1 MSRKIKV
8 CTIGGGSGMPI
19 VNMALVR
26 AGFEGIKSIVTTF
39 DNGGDTGRTRTDE
52 RGEIMAFSDYWRS
65 LISLWKD
72 GEQKKIWE
80 EMLRYRDGRDRN
92 FGNSFFRFMAE
103 KCGDPS
109 KVDTLFA
116 SLVKAD
122 LKGEVIPVSLE
133 PSNISFET
141 LSGKKY
147 NGEKYLDDLRMSMD
161 RIKKIWL
168 NPEVEANAEAIE
180 ALRQADYIVIC
191 TGSLYGS
198 IISNFLAKG
207 MSDAYN
213 QSKAKKILMTNLV
226 SVPIEAEKLNLGEY
240 IKIFGKYL
248 GDGKLFD
255 LAIMP
260 DFSHIGSEEM
270 KEIVANYQVEHSILF
285 DNNNNCDGLGI
296 ICDVVAVDKNNMRLR
311 HSEEKL
317 ATLFAKILVK

>member
-1 MSRKIKV
+1 MSRKIRV

-26 AGFEGIKSIVTTF
+26 AGFDGIKSIVTTF

-116 SLVKAD
+116 NLVRAD
-122 LKGEVIPVSLE
+122 LKGEVIPVSLK

-147 NGEKYLDDLRMSMD
+147 DGEKYLDDLRMSMD
-161 RIKKIWL
+161 RIKKVWL
-168 NPEVEANAEAIE
+168 NPEVEANSEAVE
-180 ALRQADYIVIC
+180 ALSRADFIIIC

-198 IISNFLAKG
+198 IISNFLPKG
-207 MSDAYN
+207 MKEAYAE
-213 QSKAKKILMTNLV
+213 SKAKKILMTNLV
-226 SVPIEAEKLNLGEY
+226 SVPIEAEKLNLDKY
-240 IKIFGKYL
+240 IEIFAKYL
-248 GDGKLFD
+248 GEGKLFD

-260 DFSHIGSEEM
+260 DFSHIQANEM
-270 KEIVANYQVEHSILF
+270 KEIVANYEVEHSVLF
-285 DNNNNCDGLGI
+285 DNADTYKDLGKI
-296 ICDVVAVDKNNMRLR
+296 YDVVAVDKNNMRLR

-317 ATLFAKILVK
+317 STLFDNILVK

>member
-1 MSRKIKV
+1 MKNIKV

-52 RGEIMAFSDYWRS
+52 RGEVLAFSDYWRS

-72 GEQKKIWE
+72 GKQKENWE

-92 FGNSFFRFMAE
+92 FGNSFFRFMSE
-103 KCGDPS
+103 KCGDLS
-109 KVDTLFA
+109 KVDSLFA
-116 SLVKAD
+116 TLVNAD

-141 LSGKKY
+141 MSGKKY
-147 NGEKYLDDLRMSMD
+147 NGEKYLDDLRMSVD

-168 NPEVEANAEAIE
+168 EPEVEANKEAIE
-180 ALRQADYIVIC
+180 AIKNADFIIIC

-198 IISNFLAKG
+198 IISNFLPKG
-207 MSDAYN
+207 IKEAYAE
-213 QSKAKKILMTNLV
+213 SKAKKILISNLV
-226 SVPIEAEKLNLGEY
+226 SVAVETEKLNLTKYLE
-240 IKIFGKYL
+240 IFGKYL
-248 GDGKLFD
+248 GEGKIFD

-260 DFSHIGSEEM
+260 DFSKIEKDDLE
-270 KEIVANYQVEHSILF
+270 KIIYNYEVEHSYLF
-285 DNNNNCDGLGI
+285 DNSDDCGGLGKI
-296 ICDVVAVDKNNMRLR
+296 YDVITVDKNNMRLR
-311 HSEEKL
+311 HGEEKL
-317 ATLFAKILVK
+317 SILFEEILVK